1 MDDKLYKVTKKA
13 KKAIDESD
21 KHASLIKAK
30 QQRGEPLTFKE
41 RNILN
46 VYNKKLQKEIKRS
59 LNN

>member
-1 MDDKLYKVTKKA
+1 MDNKLYKVTKKA
-13 KKAIDESD
+13 KKVVDEKD
-21 KHASLIKAK
+21 KFAYAIKAK